1 MSQMDVE
8 GEITPEIIEN
18 RQYSI
23 PSILFAFEHD
33 KYSLSEYSCMA
44 TTKWNASK

>member
-23 PSILFAFEHD
+23 PSILFVFEYNQ
-33 KYSLSEYSCMA
+33 YSLSEYSCMA

>member
-8 GEITPEIIEN
+8 GEATPERIEN
-18 RQYSI
+18 RQYS
-23 PSILFAFEHD
+23 D
-33 KYSLSEYSCMA
+33 QYSLSEYSCMA

>member
-8 GEITPEIIEN
+8 GEATPEIIEN

-23 PSILFAFEHD
+23 PSILFALEID